1 MNPCPGIP
9 APFPPVV
16 DGARGS
22 VTAASSMSATYV
34 KIAGRRVAVNVMTF
48 GDVQE
53 PRLRFDR
60 VALGL
65 VRRLQASLS
74 RSVPD
79 GKAVIVTVTAPI
91 RQDSRTGAALEDRI
105 RELLAARR
113 AQLKAT
119 IHGNR
124 IQVRVLQG
132 GARRT
137 SKLVGF
143 VHNPKPDP
151 SLLFDVTRSLLACI
165 GSGKRPPRGDRWLIV
180 ANQDGLAPVETVR
193 QVCLALRAR
202 TVFKRIL
209 LEESEGVRVL

>member
-1 MNPCPGIP
+1 MSP
-9 APFPPVV
+9 A
-16 DGARGS
+16 ARPQ
-22 VTAASSMSATYV
+22 APTYL

-48 GDVQE
+48 AGVQE

-65 VRRLQASLS
+65 VRRLQASVS
-74 RSVPD
+74 KSVPEA
-79 GKAVIVTVTAPI
+79 KAVIVTVTAPI
-91 RQDSRTGAALEDRI
+91 RQASKTGAALEERI
-105 RELLAARR
+105 RELLAAGR

-137 SKLVGF
+137 SKLMGF

-151 SLLFDVTRSLLACI
+151 SVLFDVTHSLLDCI
-165 GSGKRPPRGDRWLIV
+165 GSGKRPPRGDRWLII

-209 LEESEGVRVL
+209 LEEGEGVRVL

>member
-1 MNPCPGIP
+1 MSP
-9 APFPPVV
+9 A
-16 DGARGS
+16 ARPQ
-22 VTAASSMSATYV
+22 APTYL
-34 KIAGRRVAVNVMTF
+34 KIAGRRVAVNVVTF
-48 GDVQE
+48 AGVQE

-65 VRRLQASLS
+65 VRRLQASVS
-74 RSVPD
+74 KSVPEA
-79 GKAVIVTVTAPI
+79 KAVIVTVTAPI
-91 RQDSRTGAALEDRI
+91 RQASKTGAALEHRI
-105 RELLAARR
+105 RELLAVRR

-137 SKLVGF
+137 SKLMGF

-151 SLLFDVTRSLLACI
+151 SVLFDVTRSLLDCI
-165 GSGKRPPRGDRWLIV
+165 GSGKRPPRGDRWLII